1 MLREIDLSL
10 LVDKGRLMVR
20 LIVFVLFLFNSTL
33 AFSASNEEGLLRKLP
48 SAMHGFSSEGI
59 EAYGDA
65 RYGASATYQL
75 IEGHARATLTVIMF
89 DGGFGPVADGVESE
103 VTEAAFKGAIND
115 IRAHEKM
122 GRYQDVKVI
131 SSRVVEMADREGYIA
146 NVNYKFVQDSFEK
159 IDVNSYLVV
168 TGVRNY
174 ILKIRVTGDASSIT
188 EPKIL
193 NVVESIVFSIDG

>member
-1 MLREIDLSL
+1 M
-10 LVDKGRLMVR
+10 R
-20 LIVFVLFLFNSTL
+20 LIVLVYFLFASTL
-33 AFSASNEEGLLRKLP
+33 AFSTSNEEGLLRKLP
-48 SAMHGFSSEGI
+48 STMHGFSSAGI
-59 EAYGDA
+59 ETYGDA

-75 IEGHARATLTVIMF
+75 IEGHARATLTVIIF

-103 VTEAAFKGAIND
+103 VTEAAFEGAIND
-115 IRAHEKM
+115 VRAHEKM

-131 SSRVVEMADREGYIA
+131 SSRVVEVADREGYIA
-146 NVNYKFVQDSFEK
+146 NLNYKFVQDSSEK

-174 ILKIRVTGDASSIT
+174 ILKIRITGDASSIT

-193 NVVESIVFSIDG
+193 KIVESIVFSVDG